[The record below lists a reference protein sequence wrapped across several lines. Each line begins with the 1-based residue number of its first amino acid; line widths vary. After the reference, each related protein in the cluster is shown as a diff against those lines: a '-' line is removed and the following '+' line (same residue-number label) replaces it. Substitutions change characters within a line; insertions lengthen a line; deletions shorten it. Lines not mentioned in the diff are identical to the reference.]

1 MQEYLD
7 SDKAKLDS
15 LDQFTKK
22 EATKNESLIM
32 IKADEEHSRSYGTA
46 PNERPIKEYLKY
58 GYIVLDKPQGPTSHE
73 VVAWVRRIMGTERA
87 GHSGTLDPMVSGVLP
102 IGLGHA
108 TKALSAMLLGPK
120 EYVAVARIHDSVPSE
135 VLDRAFSNFI
145 GPIYQKPPQRSSVR
159 RVTRTREIY
168 KIDILQQKGNLILL
182 KVLCE
187 AGTYI
192 RKLIYDYGEVLKVG
206 ATMAELR
213 RSRVCQFDEG
223 DLVRLHDL
231 YEAKAVFDESG
242 KDEKLKQVIKPVE
255 ESVGFLKQIRIRD
268 SAVDSICHGAQL
280 AVPGV
285 VALSPGLLKGEIIRL
300 TTGKG
305 ELVALAESQMDE
317 NSVKNTPHG
326 LVALTRRVVMESGT
340 YPKMWKSKKE
350 ETGTQEV
357 GEEMLKKSLLEKLET
372 EGDEP
377 SI

>member
-1 MQEYLD
+1 MQEFLD
-7 SDKAKLDS
+7 PDKAKLDS

-22 EATKNESLIM
+22 EATKNESLVI
-32 IKADEEHSRSYGTA
+32 IREEEDHPRSYGTV

-145 GPIYQKPPQRSSVR
+145 GPIYQKPPQRSSVK

-242 KDEKLKQVIKPVE
+242 KEEKLKQVIKPVE

-285 VALSPGLLKGEIIRL
+285 VALSSGLSKGEIIRL

-317 NSVKNTPHG
+317 ASIKSAPHG

-372 EGDEP
+372 EDDEP
-377 SI
+377 SS